1 MRQHSAV
8 VLAVLLVTSMVAVPV
23 AGLAATGETSP
34 AQTDDSAD
42 DGTEGN
48 KTTDEAANDSVA
60 PGERFAGVVGVQ
72 EAEIEGEVDERAF
85 GIEVAKAGT
94 NDSAKAD
101 AVNAQLGDVERRLD
115 RLEQRKQELN
125 ENRENMSEGRYRAE
139 MSQVAARLETTKR
152 LANQSEI
159 VSRSLPTDV
168 LESKVNAT
176 AIRTLQERASGLGG
190 PDITEIARRIAG
202 PSVGGPPED
211 RGPDERPDR
220 GPDRSADRRP

>member
-23 AGLAATGETSP
+23 AGLAATDETGP
-34 AQTDDSAD
+34 AQTDD
-42 DGTEGN
+42 GTDEN
-48 KTTDEAANDSVA
+48 KTTDETANASVA

-94 NDSAKAD
+94 NDSQKAN
-101 AVNAQLGDVERRLD
+101 AVTAQLGDIEQRLD

-152 LANQSEI
+152 LANQSET
-159 VSRSLPTDV
+159 VSRSLPLDV
-168 LESKVNAT
+168 LESKEINVT
-176 AIRTLQERASGLGG
+176 AIRTLQERASGLSG
-190 PDITEIARRIAG
+190 PDIAEIAREIAG
-202 PSVGGPPED
+202 PSVGGPPDD
-211 RGPDERPDR
+211 RGPDERPGRGPDR
-220 GPDRSADRRP
+220 GPDQQP